1 MLSIE
6 KSTMLQSLLGGLPP
20 KAAMRLARAI
30 EVDRLAGGTIL
41 PHEMILNA
49 LRPTLRSP
57 MRVERTPTPL
67 RVFCLPFEDIISD
80 HTPREKQKGRITRS
94 NIAIVWKWL
103 GETVIPEEAA
113 GYTREARSLVL
124 SGRHQ
129 QAVAY
134 AAGFWTYA
142 AKAMRDAIARDRKA
156 ARTAL
161 QGDAVVADA
170 EEMALLL
177 SIGPVVIEMQRL
189 LEKPVIELT
198 DELLRKLRDIHERLI
213 ATTPDAAPYVAVIA
227 MNRLLHPW
235 EALKLPRFITRQTK
249 DTLIASTDMGLVGEL
264 LLADIETHGNAVRA
278 ARHPVFDPRA
288 LIEHLASF
296 AELSSCIVREMEIRR
311 DGKWGKRLLADRAA
325 VAEAME
331 GLMEHASK
339 EIAAML
345 PTLKSGSYGGG
356 PRIPDFSKPVDDER
370 AERGLRYAT
379 LLRGCELYAAMGS
392 FAAARTDAMEQA
404 CQHLRSYNE
413 DLVREMRSAAG
424 PRRAVAERQYGL
436 AVELTAIL
444 FSAEEAEFLRRRG
457 KAALANAA

>member
-1 MLSIE
+1 MLSVE
-6 KSTMLQSLLGGLPP
+6 KSAMLQSLLGGLPP
-20 KAAMRLARAI
+20 KAAVRLARAV

-41 PHEMILNA
+41 PHEVILNA

-57 MRVERTPTPL
+57 VRVERTPTPL
-67 RVFCLPFEDIISD
+67 RIFCRPFEDIISENR
-80 HTPREKQKGRITRS
+80 PREKQKGRITRA
-94 NIAIVWKWL
+94 NISVVWNWL
-103 GETVIPEEAA
+103 SENVIPEETA

-124 SGRHQ
+124 SGRNE
-129 QAVAY
+129 QALTY

-142 AKAMRDAIARDRKA
+142 AKAMRDAIARDRKS
-156 ARTAL
+156 ARTIL
-161 QGDAVVADA
+161 QGEAVVADA

-177 SIGPVVIEMQRL
+177 SIGPIVIELQQF

-198 DELLRKLRDIHERLI
+198 DEMLWKLRDVHERLI
-213 ATTPDAAPYVAVIA
+213 ATAPDAAPYVAVIA

-235 EALKLPRFITRQTK
+235 EALKLPQFITRQTK
-249 DTLIASTDMGLVGEL
+249 DTLIANTDMGLVGEL
-264 LLADIETHGNAVRA
+264 LLSDIETHGGAVRA
-278 ARHPVFDPRA
+278 ARHPVFDPRT
-288 LIEHLASF
+288 LVEHLANF

-331 GLMEHASK
+331 GLMEHAPK

-356 PRIPDFSKPVDDER
+356 PRIPDFSKPVDDDK
-370 AERGLRYAT
+370 AERGLRYAK

-392 FAAARTDAMEQA
+392 FAAAQKDAMDEA

-413 DLVREMRSAAG
+413 DLVKEMRSAAG

-457 KAALANAA
+457 RAALAAAA

>member
-1 MLSIE
+1 MLSVE
-6 KSTMLQSLLGGLPP
+6 KSAMLQGLLKGLPP
-20 KAAMRLARAI
+20 KAAVRLARAV
-30 EVDRLAGGTIL
+30 EVDRLSGGSIL

-49 LRPTLRSP
+49 LRPTLRTP
-57 MRVERTPTPL
+57 MHVERTPTPL
-67 RVFCLPFEDIISD
+67 RIFCRPFEDLISELR
-80 HTPREKQKGRITRS
+80 PKEKQKGRITRS
-94 NIAIVWKWL
+94 NISIMWAWL
-103 GETVIPEEAA
+103 SETVIPEETA

-124 SGRHQ
+124 SGRHE
-129 QAVAY
+129 QAVTY

-142 AKAMRDAIARDRKA
+142 AKAMQDAIAKDRKA

-161 QGDAVVADA
+161 KGDAAVADA

-177 SIGPVVIEMQRL
+177 SIGPAVMEMQRL

-198 DELLRKLRDIHERLI
+198 EEMLWKLRDIHERLI
-213 ATTPDAAPYVAVIA
+213 ATVPDAAPYVAVIA

-235 EALKLPRFITRQTK
+235 EALKLTQFITRQTR
-249 DTLIASTDMGLVGEL
+249 DTLIANTDMGLVGEL
-264 LLADIETHGNAVRA
+264 LLADIEMHGNAVRA
-278 ARHPVFDPRA
+278 ARHPVFDPRT
-288 LIEHLASF
+288 LIEHLANF
-296 AELSSCIVREMEIRR
+296 AELSSCIVRELEIRR

-331 GLMEHASK
+331 ALMEHAPK

-356 PRIPDFSKPVDDER
+356 PRIPDFAKPVDDEK

-392 FAAARTDAMEQA
+392 FAAAQKDAVNEA
-404 CQHLRSYNE
+404 CQQLRSYN
-413 DLVREMRSAAG
+413 DYLVKEMRSADG

>member
-1 MLSIE
+1 VS
-6 KSTMLQSLLGGLPP
+6 
-20 KAAMRLARAI
+20 
-30 EVDRLAGGTIL
+30 
-41 PHEMILNA
+41 
-49 LRPTLRSP
+49 
-57 MRVERTPTPL
+57 VERTPTPL
-67 RVFCLPFEDIISD
+67 RVFCRPFEDIISE
-80 HTPREKQKGRITRS
+80 HRPREKQKGRITRA
-94 NIAIVWKWL
+94 NIAIVWNWL
-103 GETVIPEEAA
+103 GQTVIPEETA

-124 SGRHQ
+124 SGRSE

-142 AKAMRDAIARDRKA
+142 AKAMRDAIARDR
-156 ARTAL
+156 RTARSAL
-161 QGDAVVADA
+161 HGDAVLADA

-177 SIGPVVIEMQRL
+177 SVGPAVMEIQRV
-189 LEKPVIELT
+189 LEKPVVELT
-198 DELLRKLRDIHERLI
+198 DELLWKLRDIHERLS
-213 ATTPDAAPYVAVIA
+213 ASAPDAAPYVAVIA

-235 EALKLPRFITRQTK
+235 EALKLPQLITRQTK

-278 ARHPVFDPRA
+278 ARHPMFDPKE
-288 LIEHLASF
+288 LINHLANF

-331 GLMEHASK
+331 GLMEHAPT

-356 PRIPDFSKPVDDER
+356 PRIPDFSKPVDDEK
-370 AERGLRYAT
+370 AERGLRYAS

-392 FAAARTDAMEQA
+392 FAAAQKTAMEQV
-404 CQHLRSYNE
+404 CQHLRGYND
-413 DLVREMRSAAG
+413 DLVKEMRSVGG

>member
-1 MLSIE
+1 
-6 KSTMLQSLLGGLPP
+6 MLQSLLGGLPP
-20 KAAMRLARAI
+20 KAAMRLARAV

-57 MRVERTPTPL
+57 ARIERTPTPL
-67 RVFCLPFEDIISD
+67 RLFCRPFEDLISERQ
-80 HTPREKQKGRITRS
+80 PNEKQKGRITRA
-94 NIAIVWKWL
+94 NIAIVWNWL
-103 GETVIPEEAA
+103 SQTVIPEECA

-124 SGRHQ
+124 SGRHE
-129 QAVAY
+129 QAAAY
-134 AAGFWTYA
+134 AGGFWTYA
-142 AKAMRDAIARDRKA
+142 AKAMRDAIAGDRKT
-156 ARTAL
+156 ARSAL
-161 QGDAVVADA
+161 HGDAVLADA

-177 SIGPVVIEMQRL
+177 SIGPAVIEIQRV
-189 LEKPVIELT
+189 LEKPVVELT
-198 DELLRKLRDIHERLI
+198 DEMLWKLRDIH
-213 ATTPDAAPYVAVIA
+213 AQVAAATPDAAPYVSVIA

-235 EALKLPRFITRQTK
+235 EALKLPQLITRQTS

-264 LLADIETHGNAVRA
+264 LLVDIEMHGNAVRA
-278 ARHPVFDPRA
+278 ARHPDFDPRA
-288 LIEHLASF
+288 LIEHLANF
-296 AELSSCIVREMEIRR
+296 AELSSCIVKEMEIRH

-325 VAEAME
+325 VAEAMD
-331 GLMEHASK
+331 GLMEHAPG

-356 PRIPDFSKPVDDER
+356 PRIPDFSKPVDDDK

-392 FAAARTDAMEQA
+392 FAAAQKDAMEEA
-404 CQHLRSYNE
+404 CQHLRGYNE
-413 DLVREMRSAAG
+413 DLVKEMRSAVGA
-424 PRRAVAERQYGL
+424 RRAVAERQYGL

-457 KAALANAA
+457 RAALANAA

>member
-1 MLSIE
+1 MLSVE
-6 KSTMLQSLLGGLPP
+6 KSALLQNLLGGLPP
-20 KAAMRLARAI
+20 KAAVRLARAV
-30 EVDRLAGGTIL
+30 EVDRLAGGAIL
-41 PHEMILNA
+41 PHELILNA
-49 LRPTLRSP
+49 LRPTLRTP
-57 MRVERTPTPL
+57 MSVERTPTPL
-67 RVFCLPFEDIISD
+67 RVFCRPFEDIISD
-80 HTPREKQKGRITRS
+80 SKSGEKQKGRIARS
-94 NIAIVWKWL
+94 NIAIMWSWL
-103 GETVIPEEAA
+103 SESVIPEETA
-113 GYTREARSLVL
+113 GYTREVRSLVL
-124 SGRHQ
+124 SGRLE

-156 ARTAL
+156 ARLAL
-161 QGDAVVADA
+161 RGDSVVADA

-177 SIGPVVIEMQRL
+177 SIGPIVLEMQRL

-198 DELLRKLRDIHERLI
+198 EEMLWKLRDIHERLI
-213 ATTPDAAPYVAVIA
+213 ATAPDAAPYVAVIA

-235 EALKLPRFITRQTK
+235 EALKLTQFITRQTR
-249 DTLIASTDMGLVGEL
+249 DTLIANTDMGLVGEL

-278 ARHPVFDPRA
+278 ARHPVFDPRT
-288 LIEHLASF
+288 LIEHLANF
-296 AELSSCIVREMEIRR
+296 AELSSCIVRELEIRR

-331 GLMEHASK
+331 GLMERAPK
-339 EIAAML
+339 EISAVL

-370 AERGLRYAT
+370 AERGLRYAK
-379 LLRGCELYAAMGS
+379 LVRGCELYAAMGS
-392 FAAARTDAMEQA
+392 FAAAQKEAMGEA

-413 DLVREMRSAAG
+413 DLVKEMRGADG
-424 PRRAVAERQYGL
+424 PRRAIAERQYGL

-457 KAALANAA
+457 KAALATAA